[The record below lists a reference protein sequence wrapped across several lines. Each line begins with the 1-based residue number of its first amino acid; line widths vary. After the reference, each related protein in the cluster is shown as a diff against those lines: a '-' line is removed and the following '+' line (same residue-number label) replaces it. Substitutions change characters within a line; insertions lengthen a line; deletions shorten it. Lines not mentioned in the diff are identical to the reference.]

1 MALAELACIN
11 TATLTGGNKHMDDG
25 WMHGRM
31 RGVDGGH
38 GVSRQWEW
46 RNPMHEEPAG
56 GASGYIKKKTPS
68 EKSLQTN
75 VLRKKVCKTTS
86 LHFATVDQP

>member
-1 MALAELACIN
+1 MALTELACIN

-46 RNPMHEEPAG
+46 RNPCMKNPPVVLADTL
-56 GASGYIKKKTPS
+56 KKRPPP
-68 EKSLQTN
+68 
-75 VLRKKVCKTTS
+75 KKVCKQT
-86 LHFATVDQP
+86 F